1 MNPSEKRAD
10 QERHLKLFAS
20 LIAPVC
26 ALFWLGCAEE
36 PGNGVQH
43 PECPGCNVILISVD
57 TLRADHLSC
66 YDYERTTSPEI
77 CEFFA
82 SGIKFTQAISQSGWT
97 APAHASMFT
106 GLYPGKHGVSYGP
119 KIPRLT
125 GHDTIFSLLRS
136 HGYYTV
142 ALHGGGYVRPVI
154 ARSDLDV
161 DRRISLRSDLAALF
175 DEALAGNAASQPFFL
190 FLHGYDMH
198 TPYSPRKNL
207 FLPVDRELSAR
218 ARQNE
223 FCRYEDLPD
232 RSRRL
237 RPESVPE
244 SREVQQY
251 IEALYDSE
259 IREVDE
265 SLGRFFAHLEKSELL
280 DDTIV
285 ILTSDHGEEFWDH
298 GSCEHVKTVYNELL
312 RVPLFLRIPG
322 SSARTSRS
330 PVAAS
335 ISILPTVLDVLA
347 LPIPPG
353 IDGKSLLDDESRMIF
368 SESQFHYDGE
378 HRRHFSVVKDEFKL
392 MLDANHGTA
401 ELYNLE
407 ADRREKQNLLGSP
420 AEPNVQSLQ
429 YALDAF
435 IARDTSDT
443 ASPVE
448 MDEQTLRELREL
460 GYID

>member
-1 MNPSEKRAD
+1 MIPTEKRSVRGEHPGRVAT
-10 QERHLKLFAS
+10 
-20 LIAPVC
+20 LIA
-26 ALFWLGCAEE
+26 ALSAIFWLSCAEE
-36 PGNGVQH
+36 GANAVQH
-43 PECPGCNVILISVD
+43 PECHGCNVILISVD

-77 CEFFA
+77 CKFFS
-82 SGIKFTQAISQSGWT
+82 SGIMFTQAISQSGWT

-119 KIPRLT
+119 RIPRLT

-136 HGYYTV
+136 QGYYAV

-154 ARSDLDV
+154 DRSDLDV
-161 DRRISLRSDLAALF
+161 DRRAELRSDLAALF
-175 DEALAGNAASQPFFL
+175 DEALVGNTESKPFFL

-198 TPYSPRKNL
+198 TPYSPRSNY
-207 FLPVDRELSAR
+207 FLPVNRELSAR
-218 ARQNE
+218 ASQNE

-237 RPESVPE
+237 RPDSVPE
-244 SREVQQY
+244 NREVQQY

-265 SLGRFFAHLEKSELL
+265 SLGRFFEHLQQSGLL

-312 RVPLFLRIPG
+312 RVPLFLRIPA
-322 SSARTSRS
+322 SPARIQRS

-335 ISILPTVLDVLA
+335 ISILPTVLDALA
-347 LPIPPG
+347 LPIPSG
-353 IDGKSLLDDESRMIF
+353 LDGESLLDANPRMIF

-378 HRRHFSVVKDEFKL
+378 HRRHFSVVKDNLKL
-392 MLDANHGTA
+392 MLDPNHGTA
-401 ELYNLE
+401 ELYDLD
-407 ADRREKQNLLGSP
+407 ADRRERQNLLGTP
-420 AEPNVQSLQ
+420 EEPDIPSLRF
-429 YALDAF
+429 ALDAF
-435 IARDTSDT
+435 IARDTTDT
-443 ASPVE
+443 ESSVE
-448 MDEQTLRELREL
+448 LDEQTLRELREL